1 MNATKSPGGAYSD
14 SIPPMLPNSPLAA
27 PITAGLLSWL
37 AITVGFFGLKMLMQ
51 ERPEFVG
58 PPMRV
63 TSAEL
68 VQESPHVV
76 IRKVSDDISVIKP
89 VQPEASDVR
98 FDMAGR
104 RDNRGLRTIVDMSG
118 EFRARYALSNSFD
131 EPIFA
136 LFQCPHP
143 RSRNDDN
150 QNLLAGEM
158 RLQASQAG
166 TQENHTN
173 AWLWSGALD
182 AHGSVDIEI
191 SYHVASLKGVSYR
204 VTPRSG
210 NQVKQLRV
218 TLNRKDLPVLLVES
232 GDGARRPVEES
243 VVWERRD
250 FLAPDFFSAH
260 VMESRNLYVSLL
272 QLLQIGPLICLLF
285 LLSISSVIL
294 VRQPLTAIQ
303 MLTIAAGYG
312 FYFPLILYLS
322 ANFAFRW
329 ALLIAVVVPGAL
341 LVNYARWLLGGNFAV
356 IGAAV
361 FLLLYQVFPT
371 LAAFAG
377 WNRGMVL
384 LCLGVVTLAVLINL
398 QNRALKNKTAI
409 AAALLLGLCPSPFSA
424 NGAEIQ
430 VTLPA
435 ELVSKL
441 PDSKLE
447 KTNALVAFEPAQ
459 YQVRHEASHL
469 RVEAQ
474 LAIHVVRAGETPVP
488 LFGSPVHLQT
498 GKFESAEADV
508 AQLVTVTN
516 RLGLLAWQPGRGS
529 LRLTYRVPI
538 ESREGKKRAQIPLFA
553 GPSGSVWLE
562 SPRPDLEFLTGS
574 LWTKVTTDQATVYD
588 LGVAGEDALVLE
600 WRDQGS
606 GLVTAKQAEAAK
618 EFYGIGLTRAL
629 NLTIINSDGSC
640 THFAEFE
647 LPVSQVDEFR
657 LRLPANSR
665 LISVSVN
672 GSEISSPAVED
683 QLCRLRLPAREAQQ
697 TAHRLSFRIAYPPMR
712 LGFIGL
718 AELTLPEVFQTAGTL
733 EWVVALPS
741 GFDAQVISSGL
752 ETRKTA
758 PDLERFGDY
767 GRILKSQS
775 HTHLAKSLAPPGVV
789 NLSLKYRQAVPGICE
804 ARTP

>member
-1 MNATKSPGGAYSD
+1 MKVTDPPNGGDASLLPPILPKSA
-14 SIPPMLPNSPLAA
+14 LAA
-27 PITAGLLSWL
+27 PITTGLLSWL
-37 AITVGFFGLKMLMQ
+37 AISTGFFGLKMLMQ

-68 VQESPHVV
+68 VQDSPYVV

-89 VQPEASDVR
+89 VQPESSDVR

-104 RDNRGLRTIVDMSG
+104 RDNRGLQTIVDMSG
-118 EFRARYALSNSFD
+118 EFRARYTLTNTFE
-131 EPIFA
+131 EPVFV
-136 LFQCPHP
+136 LFKCLHP
-143 RSRNDDN
+143 RSRNDDS

-158 RLQASQAG
+158 RLQASANG
-166 TQENHTN
+166 VQENNTN
-173 AWLWSGALD
+173 AWLWSGMLE
-182 AHGSVDIEI
+182 AHGSVEIEI

-204 VTPRSG
+204 VSAQSG

-218 TLNRKDLPVLLVES
+218 TLNRKDLPALLVES
-232 GDGARRPVEES
+232 GDGARRPTDDT

-250 FLAPDFFSAH
+250 FLAPDFFSAY
-260 VMESRNLYVSLL
+260 VVESRNLYLSLA
-272 QLLQIGPLICLLF
+272 QLLTIGPLITLLF
-285 LLSISSVIL
+285 LLAISSVIL

-322 ANFAFRW
+322 ANIAFHW

-341 LVNYARWLLGGNFAV
+341 LVNYARWLLGGNVAV

-398 QNRALKNKTAI
+398 QNRALKRKTAPTVTLWAI
-409 AAALLLGLCPSPFSA
+409 CALPFST
-424 NGAEIQ
+424 NGADVQ

-435 ELVSKL
+435 ELVSRL
-441 PDSKLE
+441 PESKLE

-459 YQVRHEASHL
+459 YQVRHEATHL
-469 RVEAQ
+469 LVEAQ
-474 LAIHVVRAGETPVP
+474 LAIRVVRAGETPVS
-488 LFGSPVHLQT
+488 LFGVAVHLQT
-498 GKFESAEADV
+498 GKFDSAEPDV
-508 AQLVTVTN
+508 ARLVTVTN
-516 RLGLLAWQPGRGS
+516 RLGLLAQNAGQGS
-529 LRLTYRVPI
+529 LRLTYRVPV
-538 ESREGKKRAQIPLFA
+538 ENREGRKRAQIPLLA
-553 GPSGSVWLE
+553 GPSGTVWLE
-562 SPRPDLEFLTGS
+562 SPRSDLEFLTGS
-574 LWTKVTTDQATVYD
+574 LWTKVTAEQMTLYD
-588 LGVAGEDALVLE
+588 LGIAGEESLVIE
-600 WRDQGS
+600 WRDHG
-606 GLVTAKQAEAAK
+606 GEVVTAEQAEAAK
-618 EFYGIGLTRAL
+618 EFYGIGLTRAQ

-647 LPVSQVDEFR
+647 LPVSQAEEFR
-657 LRLPANSR
+657 LRLPVNSR

-672 GSEISSPAVED
+672 GAEIGSPAVED
-683 QLCRLRLPAREAQQ
+683 QLCRLRLPGREAQR

-712 LGFIGL
+712 LGFIGMT
-718 AELTLPEVFQTAGTL
+718 ELTLPEVFQTAGTL
-733 EWVVALPS
+733 EWVVALPN

-752 ETRKTA
+752 ETRKTT

-767 GRILKSQS
+767 GRILKSQTL
-775 HTHLAKSLAPPGVV
+775 THLAKSLAPPGVV
-789 NLSLKYRQAVPGICE
+789 NLSLKYRQAVPGIYE